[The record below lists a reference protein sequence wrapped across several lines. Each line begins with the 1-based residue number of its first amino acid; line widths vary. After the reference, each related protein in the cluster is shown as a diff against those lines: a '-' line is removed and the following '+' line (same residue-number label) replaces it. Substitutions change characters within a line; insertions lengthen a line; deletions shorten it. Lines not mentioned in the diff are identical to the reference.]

1 LVRKPRI
8 VAGIPAL
15 NEERTIAKVIV
26 RAMEHVDTVLVVDD
40 GSRDETSAIA
50 KKLGA
55 VVLKHARNLGKGAAL
70 RDCFRWAKRWSA
82 DVLVTI
88 DADGQHDP
96 ADIPRLVAA
105 LRKKRADV
113 VIGSRL
119 YRPPRMPRHRWMAA
133 RALDAAAGVRIDG
146 RLLDSQSGLRAY
158 SRNAIENLVITDL
171 GVGAD
176 TELLMRANSARLR
189 ILEVPIRVDYGGSN
203 TSKSHPLI
211 HGLNALFGIVRFT
224 SIQHPL
230 TFYGGFA
237 TVSFVISLY
246 FGFKTI
252 DYFQH
257 FGKVLIDL
265 ALISIASGL
274 LAFLALFTGVILFTL
289 IGLIRE
295 RQER

>member
-1 LVRKPRI
+1 MSRRSRI

-15 NEERTIAKVIV
+15 NEERSIAKVIV
-26 RAMEHVDTVLVVDD
+26 RAMGHVDTVLVVDD
-40 GSRDETSAIA
+40 GSKDETSVIA
-50 KKLGA
+50 RKLGA
-55 VVLKHARNLGKGAAL
+55 VVLRHTKNLGKGAAL
-70 RDCFRWAKRWSA
+70 RDCFNWAKRAGA

-88 DADGQHDP
+88 DADGQHNP

-119 YRPPRMPRHRWMAA
+119 YRPSGMPRHRWVAA
-133 RALDAAAGVRIDG
+133 RALDAAAGVRING
-146 RLLDSQSGLRAY
+146 RVLDSQSGLRAY
-158 SRNAIENLVITDL
+158 SRNAIENLVVTDL
-171 GVGAD
+171 GMGAD
-176 TELLMRANSARLR
+176 AELIMRANGAHLR
-189 ILEVPIRVDYGGSN
+189 IAEVPIRADYSGSN

-237 TVSFVISLY
+237 IVSFAISLY
-246 FGFKTI
+246 FGFKTL
-252 DYFQH
+252 DYFQR
-257 FGKVLIDL
+257 FGKVLSDV
-265 ALISIASGL
+265 ALVSIASGL
-274 LAFLALFTGVILFTL
+274 LGFLALFTGVILFTL

-295 RQER
+295 RQ